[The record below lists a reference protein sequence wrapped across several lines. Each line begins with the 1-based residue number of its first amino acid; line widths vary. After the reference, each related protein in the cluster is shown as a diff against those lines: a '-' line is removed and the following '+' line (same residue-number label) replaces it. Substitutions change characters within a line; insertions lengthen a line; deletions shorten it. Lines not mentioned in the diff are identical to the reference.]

1 MNWNPENN
9 RIIITR
15 VDLGALI
22 LINWL
27 NNNLKRFNPV
37 SISNGIESDERVR
50 QGFDAFVTIIRLN
63 WLRVNCKINV
73 RWIGGD

>member
-1 MNWNPENN
+1 MKSPVQAPLTLDGASMSIWVNWNPENN

-37 SISNGIESDERVR
+37 SISNGIESDEKEFARDLMLLL
-50 QGFDAFVTIIRLN
+50 Q
-63 WLRVNCKINV
+63 
-73 RWIGGD
+73 